1 MSKPT
6 ASTTL
11 QLKADSFGTIEV
23 TDDPAKASSG
33 EAKPGASKSRQIC
46 RNTDKA
52 SWWAGAI
59 ARHLAGREA
68 HALIVLND
76 LPGIPQLR
84 DWNGRQLKREWLA
97 GSPMH
102 EAGPPDKAYF
112 KAALRLLRQMHRHN
126 IAHND
131 LAKEAN
137 CLILENDQP
146 AFIDFQLALHAPR
159 RGFLFRVLAREDLR
173 HLLKHKRYYCAENIT
188 TRQGLILAN
197 PSLGAKLWMRGYKPL
212 YLWFTRSILGWS
224 EREGAAERVFKEP
237 PD

>member
-1 MSKPT
+1 MPQPPAK
-6 ASTTL
+6 TT
-11 QLKADSFGTIEV
+11 QELKADSFGTIEV
-23 TDDPAKASSG
+23 SIASGKAGSDESG
-33 EAKPGASKSRQIC
+33 QKEIC
-46 RNTDKA
+46 RDTDNA
-52 SWWAGAI
+52 SWWAGSI

-68 HALIVLND
+68 RALLALND

-84 DWNGRQLKREWLA
+84 NWNGRQLTREWLA
-97 GSPMH
+97 GAPMH

-112 KAALRLLRQMHRHN
+112 KAALRLLRQMHRRN

-146 AFIDFQLALHAPR
+146 AFIDFQLALYAPR
-159 RGFLFRVLAREDLR
+159 RGLLFRVLAREDLR
-173 HLLKHKRYYCAENIT
+173 HLLKHKRYYCAEYLT
-188 TRQGLILAN
+188 ARQRHILAN

-224 EREGAAERVFKEP
+224 EREGAAERVFKQP